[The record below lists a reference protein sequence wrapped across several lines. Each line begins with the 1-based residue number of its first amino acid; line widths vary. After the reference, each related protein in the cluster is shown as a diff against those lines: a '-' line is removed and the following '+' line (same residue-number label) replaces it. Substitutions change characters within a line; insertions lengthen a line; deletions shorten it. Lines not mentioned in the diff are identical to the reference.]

1 LFGLSRGLRIRC
13 WSFETALFSI
23 ESGADKM
30 SMREKAFS
38 LCSIFLLLGS
48 SMLALAACTQPQ
60 EADRAYRNGTIYTVD
75 QEFSTASAFG
85 VKDGKF
91 IYVGDDIGL
100 EAHIGPNTDVV
111 DLEGKTV
118 IPGLHDAHVH
128 IRYGERE
135 LYPRTPDIR
144 SGIGEWASVEEM
156 QDVIRHAL
164 ATGEGMRPGPEPRWI
179 VLSGWM
185 SDVWDPPVFR
195 KELLDEAAPDNPVFI
210 SRYTHG
216 SGANSKALELAGIT
230 RDTPDPDGG
239 HIKKDENGEPTG
251 EFVER
256 APPQLSRLIPPLPPL
271 TDSERSRNLVDG
283 TQLALASGLTT
294 IHGAS
299 MTGYEEVQ
307 RRIDLYDQ
315 GLLKIRINEMVNES
329 AAKTLGE
336 PLNHEDKYFVR
347 SVKAFAD
354 GALGSRGALFLEEYS
369 DYPGFFGEP
378 RQSEDQLAQSATEL
392 LRLGFN
398 LRVHCIGDGANH
410 VAINAFER
418 ALDATGID
426 GKDARFALEHAQVF
440 IPEDIPRLL
449 ELGIVASM
457 QPLHATEDMHFA
469 EARMGAERLKYAY
482 IWSDLIDLG
491 VPLPTGTDF
500 SVSPYNPFYTL
511 HAAVTRQDRE
521 DNPPGGWIPEQAMT
535 REEALRAATMAAA
548 YTMFAEDDMGS
559 IEVGKLADFVVIPV
573 DYMTIPAEDIWKIE
587 PEMTVI
593 GGEVV
598 YSRPVQ
604 GGN

>member
-1 LFGLSRGLRIRC
+1 MITPRRSSGVFAVILPLVLSLMAP
-13 WSFETALFSI
+13 TAVCH
-23 ESGADKM
+23 A
-30 SMREKAFS
+30 
-38 LCSIFLLLGS
+38 
-48 SMLALAACTQPQ
+48 QV
-60 EADRAYRNGTIYTVD
+60 ADRVYLNGNIYTVD
-75 QEFSTASAFG
+75 EAFSTAAALA
-85 VKDGKF
+85 VRDGHF
-91 IYVGDDIGL
+91 IYVGDDAGVQ
-100 EAHIGPNTDVV
+100 AHVGPTTLVF
-111 DLEGKTV
+111 DLEGRTV

-144 SGIGEWASVEEM
+144 AGLGEWASVERM
-156 QDVIRHAL
+156 QEVIRHAL

-195 KELLDEAAPDNPVFI
+195 KELIDAVAPDNPVFI

-230 RDTPDPDGG
+230 RDTPDPEGG

-256 APPQLSRLIPPLPPL
+256 APPQLTRLIPNLPPM
-271 TDSERSRNLVDG
+271 TDYEISRNLVEG
-283 TQLALASGLTT
+283 TQLAIASGLTT

-299 MTGYEEVQ
+299 RTGYEEVQ
-307 RRIDLYDQ
+307 RRIRLYQ
-315 GLLKIRINEMVNES
+315 VGLLRIRINEMVDES
-329 AAKTLGE
+329 AARQLGE
-336 PLNHEDKYFVR
+336 PLKLDNKYFVQ

-378 RQSEDQLAQSATEL
+378 VQSEDELARLATEL
-392 LRLGFN
+392 LPLGFN
-398 LRVHCIGDGANH
+398 VRVHAIGDGANH
-410 VAINAFER
+410 AAINAFER
-418 ALDATGID
+418 ALKTTGID
-426 GKDARFALEHAQVF
+426 GGDARFALEHAQVF
-440 IPEDIPRLL
+440 TPGDLPRLV

-469 EARMGAERLKYAY
+469 EARIGPERLKYAY
-482 IWSDLIDLG
+482 IWSDLLDLG
-491 VPLPTGTDF
+491 VPLATGTDY

-511 HAAVTRQDRE
+511 HAAVTRQDRNN
-521 DNPPGGWIPEQAMT
+521 NPPGGWIPEQALT
-535 REEALRAATMAAA
+535 REEALRAATMGGA
-548 YTMFAEDDMGS
+548 YVMHAEDILGS

-573 DYMTIPAEDIWKIE
+573 DYMTVPAADIWKIE
-587 PEMTVI
+587 PDMTVI

-598 YSRPVQ
+598 FTRPVQ
-604 GGN
+604 EKR